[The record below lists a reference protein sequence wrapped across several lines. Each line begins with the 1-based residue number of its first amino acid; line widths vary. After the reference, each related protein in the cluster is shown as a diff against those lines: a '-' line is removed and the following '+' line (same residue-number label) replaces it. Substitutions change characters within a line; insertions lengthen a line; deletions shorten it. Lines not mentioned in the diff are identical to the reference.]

1 MIHHIY
7 IISLLL
13 CLLLA
18 GCGKAKAPD
27 FDSHQS
33 ELVLRACEAIAD
45 GKDQDAMNVLNEL
58 RQYPATASF
67 VEEAQL
73 AIRRHYNSR
82 QINHTLQTGDLKK
95 LKQFLIEAEKQGML
109 SSEMLLNSDMP
120 DALQALM
127 LFCAK
132 MPWENSSSLQNAL
145 AQLAPFVEPL
155 SATEAFRQFYAE
167 QRALLKKMEQEE
179 LQTKIDKCL
188 ATLDK
193 AAATNDAKNWL
204 EAHNELH
211 KLKQDHPLFKYEM
224 QLGKKSLDPNPDWA
238 SYAIALL
245 GNWKRLDDRQRK
257 TALDAM
263 EGPPVNLCS
272 NVLIAIRSNTEEALR
287 AHQAAMEQLGL
298 APSNDV
304 LMSYLGSLD
313 IKYAEKGGTH
323 SPCLGL
329 KELFAIFSSINIS
342 PKTRR

>member
-33 ELVLRACEAIAD
+33 ELVLKACEAIAD

-58 RQYPATASF
+58 RQYPATSSF

-73 AIRRHYNSR
+73 AIKRHYNSKE
-82 QINHTLQTGDLKK
+82 INRMLQSGDLKR
-95 LKQFLIEAEKQGML
+95 LKQFLIEAEKQGIL

-132 MPWENSSSLQNAL
+132 MPWEDSHSLQNAL
-145 AQLAPFVEPL
+145 SQLAPFVEAL
-155 SATEAFRQFYAE
+155 SATEAFRNFHAE
-167 QRALLKKMEQEE
+167 QLQQLKKMEKEE
-179 LQTKIDKCL
+179 LLAKINKCL
-188 ATLDK
+188 EALDK
-193 AAATNDAKNWL
+193 AAAMNDTKNWIQ
-204 EAHNELH
+204 AYNDLH
-211 KLKQDHPLFKYEM
+211 KLKPDHPLFKYEM
-224 QLGKKSLDPNPDWA
+224 QLGKKPKEQHPDWA
-238 SYAIALL
+238 TYAIALL
-245 GNWKRLDDRQRK
+245 GNWKRLDDRQRR
-257 TALDAM
+257 TALEAM
-263 EGPPVNLCS
+263 EGSPVNLCS
-272 NVLIAIRSNTEEALR
+272 SILIAIRSNTEEALR
-287 AHQAAMEQLGL
+287 VHQATMEQLGL
-298 APSNDV
+298 PLSNDV
-304 LMSYLGSLD
+304 LISYMGNLD

-329 KELFAIFSSINIS
+329 KGLFAIFSSINIS
-342 PKTRR
+342 PKTGR

>member
-13 CLLLA
+13 CLFLA

-27 FDSHQS
+27 FDNHQS
-33 ELVLRACEAIAD
+33 ELVLKACEAIAE

-73 AIRRHYNSR
+73 AIRRHYNSA
-82 QINHTLQTGDLKK
+82 QINHTLQSGDLKK
-95 LKQFLIEAEKQGML
+95 LKQFLLEAEKKGLL

-120 DALQALM
+120 DALEALM

-132 MPWENSSSLQNAL
+132 MPWEDSSSLQNAM

-167 QRALLKKMEQEE
+167 QQSLLKKMEQEE
-179 LQTKIDKCL
+179 LQAKIDKCL

-193 AAATNDAKNWL
+193 AAATNDTKNWI

-211 KLKQDHPLFKYEM
+211 KLKQNHVLFKYEM
-224 QLGKKSLDPNPDWA
+224 ELGKKLKEQHPDWA
-238 SYAIALL
+238 TYAIALM
-245 GNWKRLDDRQRK
+245 GNWKRLNDRQRR

-263 EGPPVNLCS
+263 EGSPVNLCS
-272 NVLIAIRSNTEEALR
+272 NILIAIRSNTEEALR
-287 AHQAAMEQLGL
+287 AHQAAMAQLGL

-304 LMSYLGSLD
+304 LMSYVGSLD
-313 IKYAEKGGTH
+313 IKYADKGGTY

-329 KELFAIFSSINIS
+329 KGLFAIFSSININ
-342 PKTRR
+342 PKTGR